1 MLIGENDMKQKLLLL
16 IAVFFG
22 VVAFVLS
29 YQQLQHEKKK
39 IRGQAVTTKLI
50 RLIVNKNAGE
60 KILEED
66 IVAYSETR
74 IRSGAVF
81 LRSIPWK
88 KRRQIIGRELD
99 TYLAKGSVLQYDDL
113 KTASRRVFGLNANIS
128 PGMRAKAIAVDSISS
143 LSYLVRPNDRVDVI
157 GTFRF
162 PEMRGEKDW
171 DTITL
176 TILQNV
182 RVIATGS
189 DWGRNS
195 ASPATRR
202 RSFSSV
208 TLELSP
214 TDVEIIEFASQKG
227 RLSLSLRNN
236 EDSAI
241 VSGLK
246 SVYFR
251 SLKKYLEEQTRKN
264 SKN

>member
-1 MLIGENDMKQKLLLL
+1 MKQKLLLL

-22 VVAFVLS
+22 IIAFVLT
-29 YQQLQHEKKK
+29 YQQLQQEKIK
-39 IRGQAVTTKLI
+39 IRGQAVTSKLI
-50 RLIVNKNAGE
+50 RLKVDKNIGE
-60 KILEED
+60 KITDED
-66 IVAYSETR
+66 IEAYSETR
-74 IRSGAVF
+74 IRSGKTFSRA
-81 LRSIPWK
+81 IPWK
-88 KRRQIIGRELD
+88 NRRQIVGRELD
-99 TYLAKGSVLQYDDL
+99 SYLAKGSVLQYDDL
-113 KTASRRVFGLNANIS
+113 KAASRRVFGLNANIK

-143 LSYLVRPNDRVDVI
+143 LSYLVRPDDRVDVI

-189 DWGRNS
+189 QWGRKADTS
-195 ASPATRR
+195 ETRR
-202 RSFSSV
+202 RSYSSV

-214 TDVEIIEFASQKG
+214 SDVEIVEFASQKG

-236 EDSAI
+236 EDAAEVI
-241 VSGLK
+241 GLK

-251 SLKKYLEEQTRKN
+251 SLKKYLEDKSHN
-264 SKN
+264 KK

>member
-1 MLIGENDMKQKLLLL
+1 MKQKLLLL

-22 VVAFVLS
+22 IIAFVLT
-29 YQQLQHEKKK
+29 YQQLQQEKIK
-39 IRGQAVTTKLI
+39 IRGQAVELVVI
-50 RLIVNKNAGE
+50 RLTNTKNAGE
-60 KILEED
+60 KITDDD
-66 IVAYSETR
+66 IEAYTETR
-74 IRSGAVF
+74 IKSGTTFSRA
-81 LRSIPWK
+81 IPWK
-88 KRRQIIGRELD
+88 NHRQIIGRELD
-99 TYLAKGSVLQYDDL
+99 RYLAKGRVLQYDDL
-113 KTASRRVFGLNANIS
+113 KAASRRVFGLNANIK

-143 LSYLVRPNDRVDVI
+143 LSYLVRPDDRVDII

-189 DWGRNS
+189 QWGRRS
-195 ASPATRR
+195 DPQGTRR
-202 RSFSSV
+202 RSYSSV

-214 TDVEIIEFASQKG
+214 GDVDIVEFASQKG

-236 EDSAI
+236 EDAAE
-241 VSGLK
+241 VKNLK

-251 SLKKYLEEQTRKN
+251 SLKKYLEDKSRRN
-264 SKN
+264 SSGN

>member
-1 MLIGENDMKQKLLLL
+1 MKQKLLLL

-22 VVAFVLS
+22 IIAFVLT
-29 YQQLQHEKKK
+29 YQQLQQEKIK
-39 IRGQAVTTKLI
+39 IRGQAVTSKLI
-50 RLIVNKNAGE
+50 RLKVDKNIGE
-60 KILEED
+60 KITDED
-66 IVAYSETR
+66 IEPYSETR
-74 IRSGAVF
+74 IKSGSTFSRAV
-81 LRSIPWK
+81 PWK
-88 KRRQIIGRELD
+88 NRRQIVGRELD
-99 TYLAKGSVLQYDDL
+99 SYLAKGSVLQYDDL
-113 KTASRRVFGLNANIS
+113 KAASRRVFGLNANIK

-143 LSYLVRPNDRVDVI
+143 LSYLVRPDDRVDVI

-189 DWGRNS
+189 HWGRKS
-195 ASPATRR
+195 AAPETRR
-202 RSFSSV
+202 RSYSSV

-214 TDVEIIEFASQKG
+214 GNVEIVEFASQKG

-236 EDSAI
+236 EDAAE
-241 VSGLK
+241 VTGLK

-251 SLKKYLEEQTRKN
+251 SLKKYLEDKSRNNK
-264 SKN
+264 

>member
-1 MLIGENDMKQKLLLL
+1 MKQKLLLL

-22 VVAFVLS
+22 IIAFVLT
-29 YQQLQHEKKK
+29 YQQLRQEKLK
-39 IRGQAVTTKLI
+39 IRGQAVDRVVI
-50 RLIVNKNAGE
+50 RLTNAKNVGE
-60 KILEED
+60 KIMDED
-66 IVAYSETR
+66 IEAYTETR
-74 IRSGAVF
+74 IKSGATF
-81 LRSIPWK
+81 SRAIPWK
-88 KRRQIIGRELD
+88 NRRQIVGRELD
-99 TYLAKGSVLQYDDL
+99 RYIPGKTVLQYDDL
-113 KTASRRVFGLNANIS
+113 KAASRRVFGLNANIK

-143 LSYLVRPNDRVDVI
+143 LSYLVRPDDRVDII

-189 DWGRNS
+189 QWGRKS
-195 ASPATRR
+195 ATPETRR
-202 RSFSSV
+202 RSYSSV

-214 TDVEIIEFASQKG
+214 SDVEIVEFASQKG

-236 EDSAI
+236 EDAAE
-241 VSGLK
+241 VTNLK

-251 SLKKYLEEQTRKN
+251 SLKKYLEDKSRSN
-264 SKN
+264 NRGSN

>member
-1 MLIGENDMKQKLLLL
+1 MKQKLLLL
-16 IAVFFG
+16 VAVFFG
-22 VVAFVLS
+22 IIAFVLT
-29 YQQLQHEKKK
+29 YQQLQQEKIK
-39 IRGQAVTTKLI
+39 IRGQAVTNKLI
-50 RLIVNKNAGE
+50 RLTTNKNAGE
-60 KILEED
+60 KIAEED
-66 IVAYSETR
+66 IIQYIETR
-74 IRSGAVF
+74 IKSSAVF
-81 LRSIPWK
+81 SRAIPWRN
-88 KRRQIIGRELD
+88 RRQIIGRKLD
-99 TYLAKGSVLQYDDL
+99 SYLAKGSVLQYDDL
-113 KTASRRVFGLNANIS
+113 KSASRRTFGLNANIA

-182 RVIATGS
+182 RIIATGS
-189 DWGRNS
+189 QWGRHPENRT
-195 ASPATRR
+195 ASR
-202 RSFSSV
+202 RSYSSV

-214 TDVEIIEFASQKG
+214 GDVEIVEFASQKG

-241 VSGLK
+241 VSDLK

-251 SLKKYLEEQTRKN
+251 SLKKYLEDKTRRN
-264 SKN
+264 SSKNY